1 MKILCRII
9 LLLLVSVGF
18 IRAADG
24 IRRIELPAETAVFKP
39 AELPGYALVNA
50 TCLTCHSVEYVK
62 YQPSS
67 SPRTY
72 WQATV
77 IKMQKTFGAPIPD
90 AMVEPLVDY
99 LVRNLSVRIEDRAER
114 GTLFLF
120 REALFNKVV
129 NGVKPLLSIYHDEL
143 VSLLFVQEHLRDR
156 EAEN

>member
-1 MKILCRII
+1 MKTLCRII
-9 LLLLVSVGF
+9 FLLLLSIGF
-18 IRAADG
+18 VRGEDG
-24 IRRIELPAETAVFKP
+24 VRRIELPAETAVFKP

-77 IKMQKTFGAPIPD
+77 TKMQKTFGAPIPD

-99 LVRNLSVRIEDRAER
+99 LVRTYGAE
-114 GTLFLF
+114 
-120 REALFNKVV
+120 K
-129 NGVKPLLSIYHDEL
+129 
-143 VSLLFVQEHLRDR
+143 EHPAVAPPPNPGKR
-156 EAEN
+156 